1 MKLLI
6 DGQWKDPES
15 GKFTDKM
22 NPSTGEAIEKIPAAG
37 KGEVDEAMD
46 AAEGSFWKWY
56 ELGTKERSK
65 IIMKAVDLIQKSRK
79 ELEDILVL
87 ENGKRRIESVGDT
100 RQSSCGL

>member
-37 KGEVDEAMD
+37 KGEVD
-46 AAEGSFWKWY
+46 
-56 ELGTKERSK
+56 
-65 IIMKAVDLIQKSRK
+65 
-79 ELEDILVL
+79 
-87 ENGKRRIESVGDT
+87 
-100 RQSSCGL
+100 